1 MKQLTILGLCMVLA
15 FSLFT
20 FAEQADAAA
29 FDTKVLS
36 GVNLRSAPSTNSTV
50 YRLVKKGESV
60 HVIEKVNN
68 YWLKVQTKDG
78 RIGYISANS
87 MYTNYIGGSGKTATA
102 TGGVNFRSA
111 PSTSGSKIGFISK
124 GSKVTVL
131 EQVNAYW
138 LKINYNG
145 KIGYASTK
153 YFDYSSSG
161 SGSGS
166 SASSSRASAIV
177 NTAKSYIGKFTY
189 KYGAEPWN
197 TNYRYS
203 DCSAFV
209 QLVYNKKHGF
219 NLPRTSRNQAKAGKF
234 VSKSNLK
241 AGDLVFFDT
250 NNDGII
256 NHVGIYIGN
265 GQFIHSSPTNKV
277 GINNLNTGYWKTKYK
292 TARRVL

>member
-1 MKQLTILGLCMVLA
+1 
-15 FSLFT
+15 
-20 FAEQADAAA
+20 
-29 FDTKVLS
+29 
-36 GVNLRSAPSTNSTV
+36 
-50 YRLVKKGESV
+50 
-60 HVIEKVNN
+60 
-68 YWLKVQTKDG
+68 
-78 RIGYISANS
+78 
-87 MYTNYIGGSGKTATA
+87 
-102 TGGVNFRSA
+102 
-111 PSTSGSKIGFISK
+111 
-124 GSKVTVL
+124 
-131 EQVNAYW
+131 
-138 LKINYNG
+138 
-145 KIGYASTK
+145 
-153 YFDYSSSG
+153 
-161 SGSGS
+161 
-166 SASSSRASAIV
+166 SRASAIV

-277 GINNLNTGYWKTKYK
+277 GINNLNTGYWKTK
-292 TARRVL
+292 